1 MTTTAPTAVHELTHR
16 LETLTGATYLG
27 HQTTTQLR
35 LGVEGLQAIIDTIEH
50 LRSRVAHTDEARN
63 HYSHAATEL
72 ELYLLND
79 AAVYRAYYLPACQNL
94 ARRRA
99 RGEFDRDRGLRAMRH
114 VTDAGAKQY
123 TLEHGSMVDRWHDIF
138 PKGDRDRVA
147 ETLLDRFLDAV
158 RADTPFW

>member
-35 LGVEGLQAIIDTIEH
+35 LGVEGLQSIIDTIEY
-50 LRSRVAHTDEARN
+50 LREQVAQVTNRIVK
-63 HYSHAATEL
+63 YSHAATEL

-79 AAVYRAYYLPACQNL
+79 GAVYQAYYLPVCQNL

-99 RGEFDRDRGLRAMRH
+99 RGEFDRDRGLRAMRN
-114 VTDAGAKQY
+114 VTDTAAKQY

-147 ETLLDRFLDAV
+147 ETLLDRFLDAA